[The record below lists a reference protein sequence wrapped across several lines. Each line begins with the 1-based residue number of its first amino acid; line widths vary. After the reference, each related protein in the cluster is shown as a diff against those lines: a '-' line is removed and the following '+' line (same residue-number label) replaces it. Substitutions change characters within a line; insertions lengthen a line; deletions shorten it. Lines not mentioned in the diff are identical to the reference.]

1 MLLKQA
7 PGMNPKC
14 RNFGVE
20 DHCEQILE
28 MGSIG
33 SGAQSRIEDWKLS
46 RYAGCRGLYG
56 GLGIRDIRW
65 ALN

>member
-1 MLLKQA
+1 V
-7 PGMNPKC
+7 NPER

-20 DHCEQILE
+20 DHFEQILE
-28 MGSIG
+28 MVSIG
-33 SGAQSRIEDWKLS
+33 SGAQGGIEDWELS

-56 GLGIRDIRW
+56 GLGIRDVRW